1 MSLPV
6 RLLTL
11 VCVLSFGASRVDAYP
26 QFMKEFVNL
35 YASDPDAEYTDF
47 VKKEAKC
54 YVCHQGKKKKN
65 HNAYGDALEEYIGK
79 PDRKDVEKIVAAL
92 KTVAEESSD
101 PETEGAPT
109 FGELIAQGKLPAGE
123 LEDLKAEPEE

>member
-1 MSLPV
+1 MSLTL
-6 RLLTL
+6 RLMIL
-11 VCVLSFGASRVDAYP
+11 VCVVLLGASRAMAFP

-35 YASDPDAEYTDF
+35 YASDPDAEYTDL

-54 YVCHQGKKKKN
+54 FVCHQGKKKKN
-65 HNAYGDALEEYIGK
+65 RNAYGDALHEYIGK

-92 KTVAEESSD
+92 QTVAEQSSD

-109 FGELIAQGKLPAGE
+109 FGELIAEGKLPAGE
-123 LEDLKAEPEE
+123 LDDLKAEPQD